1 MEKTYNL
8 LNNNYNVYI
17 VDKEIQDK
25 SITICKKYD
34 GSLGYAD
41 CTSIAVMEELGIHEI
56 VSFDEHFDNEN
67 SI

>member
-1 MEKTYNL
+1 M